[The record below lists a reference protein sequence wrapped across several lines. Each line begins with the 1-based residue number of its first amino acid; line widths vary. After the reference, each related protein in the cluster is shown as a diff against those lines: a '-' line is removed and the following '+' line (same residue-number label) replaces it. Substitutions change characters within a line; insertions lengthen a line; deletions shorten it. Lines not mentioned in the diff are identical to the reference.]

1 MSKPTHVTHAEH
13 VRVSLEQDIFMGRL
27 RPGSRL
33 DEEVIANRFGVS
45 RTPVREAVL
54 QLVESGLVEKRPRQG
69 AVVASMDIRRMI
81 HMFEVMSEL
90 EGLCA
95 KLSARRMSP
104 EEKAKLAEVH
114 KQSEDH
120 YNAGR
125 QDEYYAASR
134 KFHQLLVW
142 GSHNDV
148 LVEMTDKLALQLVP
162 YRRYQL
168 NYPGRA
174 EENLRDHAAIM
185 EAVQQGDPEIAYR
198 RLRQHTTIQGDI
210 FAEYI
215 SLTGQ
220 RAAE

>member
-1 MSKPTHVTHAEH
+1 MNKPTHVTHAEH

-27 RPGSRL
+27 RPGARL
-33 DEEVIANRFGVS
+33 DEEAIATRFGVS

-54 QLVESGLVEKRPRQG
+54 QLVQSGLVEKRPRQG
-69 AVVASMDIRRMI
+69 AVVASMDIRRMV

-95 KLSARRMSP
+95 KLAARRMSP
-104 EEKAKLAEVH
+104 EEKVKLADMH
-114 KQSEDH
+114 RISEEH

-125 QDEYYAASR
+125 QDEYYATSR
-134 KFHQLLVW
+134 KFHQLIVW

-174 EENLRDHAAIM
+174 EENLRDHAAIL
-185 EAVQQGDPEIAYR
+185 EAIQQGDPDGAYG
-198 RLRQHTTIQGDI
+198 RLRRHTTIQGDI

-215 SLTGQ
+215 SLTSQ
-220 RAAE
+220 HAAE